1 MDNSKKT
8 APRKT
13 TPARQRADILAD
25 IAAIGHAVRGTI
37 TEKPR
42 RLADGTVRVYYQLQ
56 HWEDGR
62 NRTIHIPAHLVD
74 AFKAAVAEGRRLDAL
89 LDELSDCGTRDM
101 LANRVSYK
109 TGDDDE

>member
-1 MDNSKKT
+1 MDNTKKT
-8 APRKT
+8 AAQNTK
-13 TPARQRADILAD
+13 PARHRADILAD

-42 RLADGTVRVYYQLQ
+42 RLADGTVRIYHQLQ

-62 NRTIHIPAHLVD
+62 NRTIHIPAYLVD

-89 LDELSDCGTRDM
+89 LDELSDCDTRDM